1 MRFSL
6 AFPHALPADEVDRIP
21 ALARLAAY
29 GRRSDADDADA
40 EVAALLG
47 AARSA
52 TAPLAARGAGLDAG
66 GVYVLRADPVT
77 FIAGRDDVLLAG
89 RVDDLAQDHAASLV
103 ATLNRHFA
111 QDGAV
116 FHAPRADAWF
126 VTAQE
131 SVPVEADPPRTD
143 EPIGARLPRGP
154 HGATWRRW
162 LSEMQMLLHEH
173 PVNQSREAAGLA
185 PVTGIW
191 ISSGGTL
198 PVELAAAPVALH
210 AAPSRLGDVAIGIA
224 QVANLPVQ
232 SPPASFDALA
242 RRGDVLVVMPRV
254 DDVEAFAR
262 DWLAPA
268 LAALERGDLAH
279 VAIVAAGGRTRRYE
293 SSQPSWWRRLRTG
306 K

>member
-1 MRFSL
+1 MRFTL
-6 AFPHALPADEVDRIP
+6 AFPHALPADDVDRIP
-21 ALARLAAY
+21 ALARIAAY
-29 GRRSDADDADA
+29 GRRSDAGDADSA
-40 EVAALLG
+40 VAALLG
-47 AARSA
+47 AAGSA

-66 GVYVLRADPVT
+66 DAYVLRADPVT

-89 RVDDLAQDHAASLV
+89 RVDDLAEGDVASLV

-111 QDGAV
+111 DDGAV

-126 VTAQE
+126 VTAIE

-154 HGATWRRW
+154 HAATWRRW

-173 PVNQSREAAGLA
+173 PVNQAREAAGLA

-198 PVELAAAPVALH
+198 PVTLAAAPVALH
-210 AAPSRLGDVAIGIA
+210 AAPSRLGDVAIGVA
-224 QVANLPVQ
+224 QVANLAVQ
-232 SPPASFDALA
+232 PPPASFDALV
-242 RRGDVLVVMPRV
+242 RGSDAMVVMPRA
-254 DDVEAFAR
+254 DDIEALAR

-268 LAALERGDLAH
+268 LAALERGDLMH
-279 VAIVAAGGRTRRYE
+279 VTVVAAGARTRRYE
-293 SSQPSWWRRLRTG
+293 SSRPSWWRRLRAG